1 MLSVKIFSLYP
12 DMFPGPLDVGL
23 YKRARKKK
31 IWSLDVINIRDY
43 AKDKHRTVD
52 DTPFGGGNGM
62 LMRADVVA
70 EALDKNIKKNKNSK
84 TIYLSPKGKRF
95 DQNLA
100 KKFSKLKNLNIV
112 CGHFEGIDQRVLET
126 RNIEE
131 ISIGDFILSGGETAS
146 FVFLD
151 AILRLLP
158 GVLGNKLSIQEE
170 SFENNLLEY
179 PQYTK
184 PQKWEKKSPPAVLLS
199 GDHTK
204 IKDWR
209 LSQSEAITRRLRP
222 DLWQKYISKSKK

>member
-184 PQKWEKKSPPAVLLS
+184 PQKWEKKKPTSRAFIGRS
-199 GDHTK
+199 
-204 IKDWR
+204 R
-209 LSQSEAITRRLRP
+209 
-222 DLWQKYISKSKK
+222 